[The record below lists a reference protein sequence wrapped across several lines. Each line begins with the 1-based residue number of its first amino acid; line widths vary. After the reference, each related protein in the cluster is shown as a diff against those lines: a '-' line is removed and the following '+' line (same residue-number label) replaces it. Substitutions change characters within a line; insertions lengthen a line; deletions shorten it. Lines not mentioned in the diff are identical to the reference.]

1 MPLYEAPLDDMRFTL
16 QHLVGGGDLM
26 ACPGFDALDET
37 LVDSI
42 LSESAKVCQDSL
54 SSVNYSGHL
63 EHSKHIGNGQV
74 QTPKGFKEAHDA
86 LAEGGWIGLAADP
99 DFGGQGLPRT
109 LSTAVS
115 EMWQAANMSL
125 ALCPL
130 LSQGVIDAL
139 EAVGSDTQKARY
151 LPALIEGRWT
161 GTMNLTEPQAGTDL
175 ASLRTQAVRE
185 GDHYRIK
192 GQKIFITYG
201 EHDMSENIIHLVLA
215 RTPDAPA
222 GTKGISLFIVPKF
235 ILNEDGEPGER
246 NDVTCISIEDKL
258 GILGSPTCVLQYG
271 EKDGAVG
278 YLVGEENMGLS
289 YMFIMMNR
297 ARFEVGVQGLGISQM
312 AYQHALA
319 YARERMQGQPL
330 GRSASTPIIGH
341 PDVKRL
347 LAEMKAQIEA
357 MRALAYVAASELDK
371 THMASDDAGRA
382 AAQTRLELL
391 VPIVKAW
398 STELS
403 IEITSNG
410 VQVHGGTG
418 FIEETGAA
426 QYYRDAR
433 ILPIYEGTTAIQAN
447 DMVFRKTLRD
457 QGTAVKALL
466 GEMASDLQGPLA
478 DQEPDQIAAFKA
490 SLADTQKALDAI
502 LSYANEPANA
512 AAVGVPY
519 LKMMGYVCGA
529 WLMLRAAKAAQI
541 ELASASPTLSSEF
554 LTAKIKSAAFY
565 MSHILPRARA
575 LATTV
580 CTGASHVL
588 AIEDDW
594 L

>member
-1 MPLYEAPLDDMRFTL
+1 MPLYEAPLDDMRFAL
-16 QHLVGGGDLM
+16 RHLVGGGDIM
-26 ACPGFDALDET
+26 GCPGFEDLDEE
-37 LVDSI
+37 LVNSI
-42 LSESAKVCQDSL
+42 LTECAKVCQESL
-54 SSVNYSGHL
+54 SPVNYSGHV
-63 EHSKHIGNGQV
+63 EHARHIGDGRVQV
-74 QTPKGFKEAHDA
+74 PKGFKEAHDA
-86 LAEGGWIGLAADP
+86 LGEGGWIGLSADP
-99 DFGGQGLPRT
+99 EYGGQGLPRT
-109 LSTAVS
+109 LATAVS
-115 EMWQAANMSL
+115 EMWQAANLSV

-139 EAVGSDTQKARY
+139 EAVGSEAQKAAY

-201 EHDMSENIIHLVLA
+201 EHEMTENIIHLVLA

-222 GTKGISLFIVPKF
+222 GIKGISLFIVPKF
-235 ILNEDGEPGER
+235 LLDDLGQPGER

-258 GILGSPTCVLQYG
+258 GIMGSPTCVLQYG
-271 EKDGAVG
+271 EQDGAVG
-278 YLVGEENMGLS
+278 YLIGEENKGLS

-330 GRSASTPIIGH
+330 GRSAATPIIGH

-347 LAEMKAQIEA
+347 LAEMKCQIEA
-357 MRALAYVAASELDK
+357 MRALAYVAAAAMDRSRLAESE
-371 THMASDDAGRA
+371 AERA
-382 AAQTRLELL
+382 EALARLELL

-403 IEITSNG
+403 VEITSSG

-426 QYYRDAR
+426 QFYRDAR

-447 DMVFRKTLRD
+447 DLVFRKTLRD
-457 QGTAVKALL
+457 QGAGVSGLL
-466 GEMASDLQGPLA
+466 AEMAADARGALAAYDAALAEALSQGIVAAEKGLQ
-478 DQEPDQIAAFKA
+478 
-490 SLADTQKALDAI
+490 AL
-502 LSYANEPANA
+502 LSYANEPAKA

-519 LKMMGYVCGA
+519 LKMLGYLTGG
-529 WLMLRAAKAAQI
+529 WLMLRSAKAASD
-541 ELASASPTLSSEF
+541 ELASGDLKAADSF
-554 LTAKIKSAAFY
+554 LQSKMKAAAFY
-565 MSHILPRARA
+565 VSHILPRAGA

-580 CTGASHVL
+580 GAGAEDVL
-588 AIEDDW
+588 ALEDDW

>member
-1 MPLYEAPLDDMRFTL
+1 MPLYEAPLDDMRFAL
-16 QHLVGGGDLM
+16 RHLVGGGDLM
-26 ACPGFDALDET
+26 ACPGYDALDED

-42 LSESAKVCQDSL
+42 LSESAKVCQDAL

-63 EHSKHIGNGQV
+63 EHARHIGDGRVQV
-74 QTPKGFKEAHDA
+74 PKGFKEAHDA

-99 DFGGQGLPRT
+99 EYGGQGLPRT
-109 LSTAVS
+109 LATAVS

-139 EAVGSDTQKARY
+139 EEVGSDDQKATY

-175 ASLRTQAVRE
+175 ASLRTQAIRE

-201 EHDMSENIIHLVLA
+201 EHEMSDNIIHLVLA
-215 RTPDAPA
+215 RTPDAPE
-222 GTKGISLFIVPKF
+222 GIKGISLFIVPKF
-235 ILNEDGEPGER
+235 LPDENGQPGER

-271 EKDGAVG
+271 ENDGAVG
-278 YLVGEENMGLS
+278 YLIGEENKGLS

-330 GRSASTPIIGH
+330 GRSATTPIIGH

-347 LAEMKAQIEA
+347 LAEMKSQIEA
-357 MRALAYVAASELDK
+357 MRALAYVAAAAMDRSRLADSE
-371 THMASDDAGRA
+371 AERA
-382 AAQTRLELL
+382 AAHSRLELL

-403 IEITSNG
+403 LDVTSAG

-426 QYYRDAR
+426 QFYRDAR

-447 DMVFRKTLRD
+447 DLVFRKTLRD
-457 QGTAVKALL
+457 QGAGVSGLL
-466 GEMASDLQGPLA
+466 AEMAADAKGPLA
-478 DQEPDQIAAFKA
+478 AFDAGQAEALGKAVEAAEMG
-490 SLADTQKALDAI
+490 LQAL
-502 LSYANEPANA
+502 LSYANEPAKA

-519 LKMMGYVCGA
+519 LKMLGYVTGG
-529 WLMLRAAKAAQI
+529 WLMLRSAKAAQD
-541 ELASASPTLSSEF
+541 ELSSGA
-554 LTAKIKSAAFY
+554 LTAADSFLQSKIKSAAFY
-565 MSHILPRARA
+565 
-575 LATTV
+575 V
-580 CTGASHVL
+580 SHVL
-588 AIEDDW
+588 PRVGALAATVSAGAEDVLALEDDW